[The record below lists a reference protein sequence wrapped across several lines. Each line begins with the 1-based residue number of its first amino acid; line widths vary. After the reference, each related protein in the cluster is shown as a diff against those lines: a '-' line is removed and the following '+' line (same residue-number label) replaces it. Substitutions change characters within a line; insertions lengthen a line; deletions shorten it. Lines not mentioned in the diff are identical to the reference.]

1 VIQKRTSEYSPRA
14 AITLKD
20 FEEKKMANA
29 FVHNELNTTDVGKA
43 KAFYSKLFDWKL
55 EDMAGGMEYTL
66 IKVGEN
72 TAGGIMQHPVPG
84 APSMWLSYVNVDDIK
99 ASTAKAKSLGAT
111 LVRDVTEIPNVGWF
125 SIFTDPTGAML
136 ALFQAKMQ

>member
-1 VIQKRTSEYSPRA
+1 
-14 AITLKD
+14 
-20 FEEKKMANA
+20 MANA
-29 FVHNELNTTDVGKA
+29 FVHNELNTTDFSKA

-72 TAGGIMQHPVPG
+72 TTGGIMKHPMPG

-111 LVRDVTEIPNVGWF
+111 LIRDVTEIPDIGSF
-125 SIFTDPTGAML
+125 SIFSDPTGAML
-136 ALFQAKMQ
+136 ALWEAKK